1 MRDESSPGR
10 ADSASFPTRPAPSLR
25 LAGWLGVALSLLLPL
40 PAQALQPLPLRSI
53 EMAEAVNRRRLLL
66 RDPVLQPVPP
76 VIQRQIDAYALQLRA
91 AMDRVH
97 DCFHGGRHGVPS
109 SLDGLPLPAGWSV
122 AGEVLSCPASTSV
135 ATSERITS
143 LWWESPSHRRI
154 VFGRRGATH
163 LGCSWI
169 EGRVGLRQR
178 ASTVCLLLRASALQT
193 ARLSPN

>member
-1 MRDESSPGR
+1 MPVR
-10 ADSASFPTRPAPSLR
+10 ALE
-25 LAGWLGVALSLLLPL
+25 PL
-40 PAQALQPLPLRSI
+40 EFRSI
-53 EMAEAVNRRRLLL
+53 QMTEAVNRRRSLL
-66 RDPVLQPVPP
+66 RDSVLQPVPA
-76 VIQRQIDAYALQLRA
+76 VIQSQIDAYALQLRA

-122 AGEVLSCPASTSV
+122 AGEVLSCPASTTV
-135 ATSERITS
+135 VTTERITT

-154 VFGRRGATH
+154 VFGPRRATH

-178 ASTVCLLLRASALQT
+178 ASTVCLLLRAPAVP
-193 ARLSPN
+193 SPGTT